1 MPESATI
8 FYSGKKCIQTKLPLY
23 PKKMKLPNTF
33 RSKIFFKAFREVVA
47 QEQHLALQL
56 TAASP
61 LQLSWAC
68 ACSGWSVFRGERRT
82 HGSRTDEPCPPVIRQ
97 ATVHASW
104 APSGRSQRAPSS
116 SKRQVLDSEA
126 APPCELDTPV
136 PVEPV
141 GKGFPPVTDGRKHPS
156 IHPLLGWLG

>member
-1 MPESATI
+1 MKASPEYMPESATI

-68 ACSGWSVFRGERRT
+68 ACSGWSAFRGERRT

-97 ATVHASW
+97 ATVHAS
-104 APSGRSQRAPSS
+104 
-116 SKRQVLDSEA
+116 
-126 APPCELDTPV
+126 
-136 PVEPV
+136 
-141 GKGFPPVTDGRKHPS
+141 
-156 IHPLLGWLG
+156 

>member
-1 MPESATI
+1 MKASPEYLPESATI

-68 ACSGWSVFRGERRT
+68 ACSGWSAFRGQRRT
-82 HGSRTDEPCPPVIRQ
+82 HGSRTDELCPPGIGQ
-97 ATVHASW
+97 AMAHAELPAVVHSEHRAAARDRSLILKPLHNAS
-104 APSGRSQRAPSS
+104 
-116 SKRQVLDSEA
+116 
-126 APPCELDTPV
+126 
-136 PVEPV
+136 
-141 GKGFPPVTDGRKHPS
+141 
-156 IHPLLGWLG
+156 